1 MKSTTEKKQD
11 LQAIFSNIQFYN
23 TGTPLPEFKKEA
35 QDLVKFLFVAS
46 DDNHRNV
53 IDFLREKKF
62 IPNTKNWRNRPL
74 NMLKTLTEDRVP
86 RLSEFPIEEV
96 HAYEATS
103 VTGYRNIEFTI
114 TYKQPILLELIPCL
128 DFDIN
133 NAVQCSVLFSRVHAL
148 QHKEIIITVAKT
160 KGGISCLYDTYGK
173 LDDTQFPSQYYEN
186 GLPAKQQQGAA
197 S

>member
-1 MKSTTEKKQD
+1 MKSTAEKKQD
-11 LQAIFSNIQFYN
+11 LQAIFSNIQFHN

-46 DDNHRNV
+46 DDEHRNV
-53 IDFLREKKF
+53 VDELREKKF
-62 IPNTKNWRNRPL
+62 IPNTKSWRYRPL

-86 RLSEFPIEEV
+86 RLAEFPIEEI
-96 HAYEATS
+96 HAYESTS
-103 VTGYRNIEFTI
+103 ITGCRSIEFTI
-114 TYKQPILLELIPCL
+114 TYKDPILLDLCPR
-128 DFDIN
+128 FDYDTHGAIR
-133 NAVQCSVLFSRVHAL
+133 CSFLLSRMDAL
-148 QHKEIIITVAKT
+148 QCNSILVAMTKT
-160 KGGISCLYDTYGK
+160 ENGLVCRYDVYGK